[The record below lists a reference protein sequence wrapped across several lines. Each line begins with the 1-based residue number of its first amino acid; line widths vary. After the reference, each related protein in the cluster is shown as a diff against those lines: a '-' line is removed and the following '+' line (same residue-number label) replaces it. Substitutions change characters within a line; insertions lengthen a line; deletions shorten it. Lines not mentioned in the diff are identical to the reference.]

1 MVPKIKAQFFVCKIK
16 QADACKIKAGG
27 GNDAQPQQRV
37 ADRSA
42 IEGADRERSSEDG
55 VLFSQTRRAQI
66 ERRISFSYSFF
77 YINQSSAQSAKSI
90 DLHYINKKQAV
101 RSQASIIK
109 KRDRISIPLP
119 RFRNQASGVFFDKRS
134 S

>member
-1 MVPKIKAQFFVCKIK
+1 MVPKIKAQFCVCKIK
-16 QADACKIKAGG
+16 QAGTCKIKAGG

-42 IEGADRERSSEDG
+42 TEGADRERSSEDG

-77 YINQSSAQSAKSI
+77 YINQSSAQSTKSI

-101 RSQASIIK
+101 SQASTIK
-109 KRDRISIPLP
+109 KRDRISITLP
-119 RFRNQASGVFFDKRS
+119 RFRNQASGVLFDKRS